1 MKQNQSDPLIPN
13 SAPEIRNKMLE
24 AIGITHVDDVY
35 ASIPKEIRLDRSLNL
50 PEPIRSESGLRRHVE
65 KILSSNRNTQENISF
80 LGAGCWQHYVP
91 AVCDEIAQRGEF
103 VTAYG
108 GGQFG
113 DHGKWQAVFEFQSM
127 LGELI
132 GMEVVSTP
140 TYDWSAAANS
150 ALLMACRY
158 TGRNE
163 ILVPET
169 MSSDRFIQMQNFVRP
184 VASIKKIKMDRDT
197 GLMDTSD
204 LKSKIS
210 SETAS
215 VYFENPTYLGAIET
229 GAHDIVEITKAKGAL
244 ATVGVDL
251 LL

>member
-24 AIGITHVDDVY
+24 AIGITDVDDIY
-35 ASIPKEIRLDRSLNL
+35 ASIPKEIRLSRSLNL
-50 PEPIRSESGLRRHVE
+50 PEPIRSESRLRKHVE
-65 KILSSNRNTQENISF
+65 KILSTNRNAQDNISF

-113 DHGKWQAVFEFQSM
+113 DHGKWQAVFEFQSL

-163 ILVPET
+163 ILVPD
-169 MSSDRFIQMQNFVRP
+169 MRF
-184 VASIKKIKMDRDT
+184 
-197 GLMDTSD
+197 
-204 LKSKIS
+204 
-210 SETAS
+210 
-215 VYFENPTYLGAIET
+215 
-229 GAHDIVEITKAKGAL
+229 
-244 ATVGVDL
+244 
-251 LL
+251 